1 MRVENTNIFLP
12 KGGDKNP
19 NTYLTNKIGVVLN
32 PQHQSNKQNR
42 CSFKLKVVFG
52 LKRKHLTTKSS
63 HFFF

>member
-1 MRVENTNIFLP
+1 MSVENTNIFSP

-19 NTYLTNKIGVVLN
+19 NTYLTSKIGVVLN
-32 PQHQSNKQNR
+32 PQHQSDKQNR

-63 HFFF
+63 PLF